1 MLTNNFKFK
10 YKGKIF
16 FVYPEY
22 DNQYD
27 NQYYIEVVRSQQWGV
42 ESQNTLIIEGKTRLE
57 VVSNAY
63 KQIFG

>member
-10 YKGKIF
+10 YKGKII

-22 DNQYD
+22 N
-27 NQYYIEVVRSQQWGV
+27 NNYYIEVLRSQQWGV
-42 ESQNTLIIEGKTRLE
+42 ESQNTLTIEGKTRLE

>member
-1 MLTNNFKFK
+1 MLTNSFKFT

-22 DNQYD
+22 N
-27 NQYYIEVVRSQQWGV
+27 NNYYIEVLRSQQWGV
-42 ESQNTLIIEGKTRLE
+42 ESQNYLVIEGKTRLE

>member
-1 MLTNNFKFK
+1 MLTNSFKFK

-22 DNQYD
+22 DNH
-27 NQYYIEVVRSQQWGV
+27 YYIEVLRSQQWGV
-42 ESQNTLIIEGKTRLE
+42 ESQNDLVIEGKTRLE